1 MLVDGYLF
9 SLNRWY
15 INDKIPLS
23 FEKYLILFS
32 CELEFIKN
40 KNCKMNKLIIDAAK
54 EKIFLMII
62 NNDINYSIT
71 YENTKLNF
79 EKLTLLINEFLNNK
93 NLNLKKISEIYV
105 NRGPGSF
112 AGIRNS
118 LSIVKA
124 FHLVN
129 KIDYYCFSFDDFD
142 EKNDVKYENVPKL
155 CQKLKVEK
163 NLINPIYLG

>member
-1 MLVDGYLF
+1 
-9 SLNRWY
+9 
-15 INDKIPLS
+15 
-23 FEKYLILFS
+23 
-32 CELEFIKN
+32 
-40 KNCKMNKLIIDAAK
+40 MNKLIIDAAK

-129 KIDYYCFSFDDFD
+129 EIDYYCFSFDDFD
-142 EKNDVKYENVPKL
+142 EKNDVKYENIPKL

>member
-1 MLVDGYLF
+1 M
-9 SLNRWY
+9 S
-15 INDKIPLS
+15 
-23 FEKYLILFS
+23 
-32 CELEFIKN
+32 
-40 KNCKMNKLIIDAAK
+40 KLIIDAAK

-62 NNDINYSIT
+62 NNGNNYSIT
-71 YENTKLNF
+71 HENTKLNF
-79 EKLTLLINEFLNNK
+79 EKLTLLISEFLNNQ
-93 NLNLKKISEIYV
+93 NLDLKKISEIYV

-124 FHLVN
+124 FHLAN

-142 EKNDVKYENVPKL
+142 EKNDVKYENIPKL

-163 NLINPIYLG
+163 NLINPIY